1 MIETKLSYWTHGY
14 LIHMRYMRYENS
26 IKCYMGHTARIMGNK
41 TIEFECE
48 FGKIHVSSNLY
59 FLAWFLINLQI
70 FSDFCTLLLS
80 CSCSKLSEMHWMK
93 AIIIIEEYN

>member
-1 MIETKLSYWTHGY
+1 
-14 LIHMRYMRYENS
+14 MRYMRYENS

-59 FLAWFLINLQI
+59 FLA
-70 FSDFCTLLLS
+70 
-80 CSCSKLSEMHWMK
+80 
-93 AIIIIEEYN
+93 